1 MKAWIIKNQLLS
13 FFALTFLISWVLG
26 IPYFLGIG
34 GTVVEMAF
42 WIGGSGP
49 GLAFV
54 FLSWFSS
61 SETDDLFRKKRR
73 GVFWITWGI
82 TTITEVSGFDAMF
95 FYITSSSWRP
105 SVGKYKN

>member
-34 GTVVEMAF
+34 GAVVEMAF

-54 FLSWFSS
+54 FLS
-61 SETDDLFRKKRR
+61 
-73 GVFWITWGI
+73 
-82 TTITEVSGFDAMF
+82 
-95 FYITSSSWRP
+95 
-105 SVGKYKN
+105 